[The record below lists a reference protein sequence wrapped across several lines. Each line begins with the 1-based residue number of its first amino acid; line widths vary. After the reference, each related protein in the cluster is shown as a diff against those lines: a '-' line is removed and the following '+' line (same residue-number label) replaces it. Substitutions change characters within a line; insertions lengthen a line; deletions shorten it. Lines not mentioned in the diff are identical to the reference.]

1 MNANTVYYRTNGPRL
16 NILRGYWGNENF
28 GLTAAVPVDASVA
41 SGPFSGQVMFI
52 NTSGNWVLA
61 SSASTPKGQCPYLS
75 MEDVADSDVVSVGK
89 LTGLSCAGNYEVQT
103 PYFDLTQTYP
113 RNAALTYDATSGLV
127 VPAGNTSGDYFI
139 QNPSVDIVGYVTA
152 GVVDLNIGGPGNM
165 NGTLSGLV
173 ANAGID
179 SQALPINLV
188 SGSASYAGQT
198 VTTGNA
204 YIGKIPVLQFAT
216 RWLPARDV
224 TNTVS

>member
-1 MNANTVYYRTNGPRL
+1 
-16 NILRGYWGNENF
+16 
-28 GLTAAVPVDASVA
+28 
-41 SGPFSGQVMFI
+41 
-52 NTSGNWVLA
+52 
-61 SSASTPKGQCPYLS
+61 
-75 MEDVADSDVVSVGK
+75 
-89 LTGLSCAGNYEVQT
+89 
-103 PYFDLTQTYP
+103 
-113 RNAALTYDATSGLV
+113 
-127 VPAGNTSGDYFI
+127 
-139 QNPSVDIVGYVTA
+139 
-152 GVVDLNIGGPGNM
+152 M